1 MRPRPPPATAG
12 VAAAGAAA
20 VGVAAKRVAAAATPP
35 SSGGNMTRL
44 FLVVRVAKLC
54 MQLKGYCLKESNL
67 DVISLIFFN
76 FNSAKKNTHL
86 QFAYFPCLS
95 SCMQNGAKPCVPLTS
110 NESTCSGDPL
120 IQTAN
125 YDFAK

>member
-20 VGVAAKRVAAAATPP
+20 AGVAAKRVAAALP

-67 DVISLIFFN
+67 DVITLIFFN

-95 SCMQNGAKPCVPLTS
+95 SCRTGQNLVFL
-110 NESTCSGDPL
+110 
-120 IQTAN
+120 
-125 YDFAK
+125 